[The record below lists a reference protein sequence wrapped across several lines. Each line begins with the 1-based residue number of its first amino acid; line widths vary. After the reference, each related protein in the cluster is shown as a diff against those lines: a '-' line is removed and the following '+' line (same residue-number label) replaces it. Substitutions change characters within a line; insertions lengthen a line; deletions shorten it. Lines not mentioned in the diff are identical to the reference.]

1 MEYIRAFLVGGIIC
15 ILVQILMDHTTL
27 QPGRIMVLLVIAGVI
42 LGALGI
48 YKRIEAFG
56 GCVAKNGSVVSTDV
70 EDFDTAAYKQ
80 DDLQSYVDKSIDDY
94 NKKNDGSIKLKKLTV
109 EKKKAS
115 LTMSY
120 ASTDEYTDFNGTKL
134 FSGTI
139 AEALAAG
146 YDFKT
151 DFAAIDDGKAKKCE
165 SSEFLDENGYKVVIY
180 EGRSNL
186 HVKGKILYASV
197 DNVKLVDDNTVAI
210 GDKYSLLAS
219 QPTGTESVTEGT
231 EAVKSDATEGTEN
244 GADDSVSDDDIL
256 NSVKEDNEVTF
267 DFDSDEDN
275 SVPVSY
281 VTYVIYK

>member
-1 MEYIRAFLVGGIIC
+1 MNKKLS
-15 ILVQILMDHTTL
+15 M
-27 QPGRIMVLLVIAGVI
+27 LLPVIATCG
-42 LGALGI
+42 LLA
-48 YKRIEAFG
+48 
-56 GCVAKNGSVVSTDV
+56 GCGTDYYTKDSTVFVAKNGSVVSTDV

-120 ASTDEYTDFNGTKL
+120 ASTDEYSDFNGTRL

-165 SSEFLDENGYKVVIY
+165 SSEFMDENGYKVVVY
-180 EGRSNL
+180 EGSSNL

-197 DNVKLVDDNTVAI
+197 DKVKLVDDKTVAI

-219 QPTGTESVTEGT
+219 HTTGTESVTEST
-231 EAVKSDATEGTEN
+231 EAVKADATEGTEN

-256 NSVKEDNEVTF
+256 NSVKQDNEVTF
-267 DFDSDEDN
+267 DFDSEEDN
-275 SVPVSY
+275 SAPVSY
-281 VTYVIYK
+281 ITYVIYK

>member
-1 MEYIRAFLVGGIIC
+1 
-15 ILVQILMDHTTL
+15 
-27 QPGRIMVLLVIAGVI
+27 
-42 LGALGI
+42 
-48 YKRIEAFG
+48 
-56 GCVAKNGSVVSTDV
+56 
-70 EDFDTAAYKQ
+70 
-80 DDLQSYVDKSIDDY
+80 
-94 NKKNDGSIKLKKLTV
+94 
-109 EKKKAS
+109 
-115 LTMSY
+115 MSY

-165 SSEFLDENGYKVVIY
+165 TSEFLDENGYKVVIY
-180 EGRSNL
+180 EGSSNL

-210 GDKYSLLAS
+210 GDKYSMLAS

>member
-1 MEYIRAFLVGGIIC
+1 MNKKLS
-15 ILVQILMDHTTL
+15 M
-27 QPGRIMVLLVIAGVI
+27 LLPVIATCG
-42 LGALGI
+42 LLA
-48 YKRIEAFG
+48 
-56 GCVAKNGSVVSTDV
+56 GCGTDYYTKDSTVFVAKNGSVVSTDV
-70 EDFDTAAYKQ
+70 EDFDTATYKL

-210 GDKYSLLAS
+210 GDKYSMLAS
-219 QPTGTESVTEGT
+219 QPTGTEGT

-267 DFDSDEDN
+267 DFDSEEDN

>member
-1 MEYIRAFLVGGIIC
+1 MNKKLS
-15 ILVQILMDHTTL
+15 M
-27 QPGRIMVLLVIAGVI
+27 LLPVIATCG
-42 LGALGI
+42 LLA
-48 YKRIEAFG
+48 
-56 GCVAKNGSVVSTDV
+56 GCGTDYYTKDSTVFVAKNGSVVSTDV

-165 SSEFLDENGYKVVIY
+165 SSESERIPWAISRGFTMHFLQS
-180 EGRSNL
+180 R
-186 HVKGKILYASV
+186 
-197 DNVKLVDDNTVAI
+197 
-210 GDKYSLLAS
+210 
-219 QPTGTESVTEGT
+219 
-231 EAVKSDATEGTEN
+231 KSWQIP
-244 GADDSVSDDDIL
+244 SRIWKRY
-256 NSVKEDNEVTF
+256 NS
-267 DFDSDEDN
+267 S
-275 SVPVSY
+275 
-281 VTYVIYK
+281 

>member
-1 MEYIRAFLVGGIIC
+1 MNKKLS
-15 ILVQILMDHTTL
+15 M
-27 QPGRIMVLLVIAGVI
+27 LLPVIATCG
-42 LGALGI
+42 LLA
-48 YKRIEAFG
+48 
-56 GCVAKNGSVVSTDV
+56 GCGTDYYTKDSTVFVAKNGSVVSTDV

-165 SSEFLDENGYKVVIY
+165 SSEFLDETGYKVVVY
-180 EGRSNL
+180 EGSSNL
-186 HVKGKILYASV
+186 PV
-197 DNVKLVDDNTVAI
+197 DKVKLVDDKTVAI

-219 QPTGTESVTEGT
+219 QTTGTESATEST
-231 EAVKSDATEGTEN
+231 EAVKDDATEGTEN

-256 NSVKEDNEVTF
+256 NSVEQDNEVTF
-267 DFDSDEDN
+267 DFDSEEDN

-281 VTYVIYK
+281 ITYVIYK

>member
-1 MEYIRAFLVGGIIC
+1 MNKKLS
-15 ILVQILMDHTTL
+15 M
-27 QPGRIMVLLVIAGVI
+27 LLPVIATCG
-42 LGALGI
+42 LLA
-48 YKRIEAFG
+48 
-56 GCVAKNGSVVSTDV
+56 GCGTDYYTKDSTVFVAKNGSVVSTDV

-151 DFAAIDDGKAKKCE
+151 DFAAIRSLFTKAAQTC
-165 SSEFLDENGYKVVIY
+165 
-180 EGRSNL
+180 
-186 HVKGKILYASV
+186 
-197 DNVKLVDDNTVAI
+197 T
-210 GDKYSLLAS
+210 
-219 QPTGTESVTEGT
+219 
-231 EAVKSDATEGTEN
+231 
-244 GADDSVSDDDIL
+244 
-256 NSVKEDNEVTF
+256 
-267 DFDSDEDN
+267 
-275 SVPVSY
+275 
-281 VTYVIYK
+281 

>member
-1 MEYIRAFLVGGIIC
+1 
-15 ILVQILMDHTTL
+15 
-27 QPGRIMVLLVIAGVI
+27 
-42 LGALGI
+42 
-48 YKRIEAFG
+48 
-56 GCVAKNGSVVSTDV
+56 
-70 EDFDTAAYKQ
+70 
-80 DDLQSYVDKSIDDY
+80 
-94 NKKNDGSIKLKKLTV
+94 
-109 EKKKAS
+109 
-115 LTMSY
+115 MSY

-210 GDKYSLLAS
+210 GDKYSLLTS
-219 QPTGTESVTEGT
+219 QTKGTESATEGT

-267 DFDSDEDN
+267 DFDSEEDN

-281 VTYVIYK
+281 ITYVIYK

>member
-1 MEYIRAFLVGGIIC
+1 MNKKLS
-15 ILVQILMDHTTL
+15 M
-27 QPGRIMVLLVIAGVI
+27 LLPVIATCG
-42 LGALGI
+42 LLA
-48 YKRIEAFG
+48 
-56 GCVAKNGSVVSTDV
+56 GCGTDYYTKDSTVFVAKNGSVVSTDV

-94 NKKNDGSIKLKKLTV
+94 NKKNDGSVKLKKLTV

-120 ASTDEYTDFNGTKL
+120 ASTDEYSDFNGTKL

-165 SSEFLDENGYKVVIY
+165 SSEFMDENGYKVVIY
-180 EGRSNL
+180 EGNSNL

-197 DNVKLVDDNTVAI
+197 DKVKLVDDKTVAI

-219 QPTGTESVTEGT
+219 QTTGAESVTEST
-231 EAVKSDATEGTEN
+231 EAVKADATEETEN
-244 GADDSVSDDDIL
+244 GADGSVSDDDIL
-256 NSVKEDNEVTF
+256 NSVKQDNEVTF
-267 DFDSDEDN
+267 DFDSEEDN

-281 VTYVIYK
+281 ITYVIYK